1 MNPEIV
7 QLAAEHGTRSASL
20 FWGWEVALEM
30 FLGGTAGALM
40 FFRGLKR
47 FAPEMDRILHR
58 VVLGCLLLAGA
69 LLFLDLG
76 AKQHVYRL
84 LISWRPE
91 SVIFWGTWVFVLSLI
106 ANVLRLRLPGVVL
119 GAGLMLYPGLLLASM
134 AARPIWRGPS
144 VPLEFLLLS
153 LGSGVAVLMLVD
165 PAIRNRSVWVRPTA
179 FGLLA
184 GVFAARV
191 IVLFAGQG

>member
-30 FLGGTAGALM
+30 FLGGTAGSLM

-76 AKQHVYRL
+76 AKQHVYRFFNKL
-84 LISWRPE
+84 ATRIRHFLGHVGFRPFTDRDRFAVASAWR
-91 SVIFWGTWVFVLSLI
+91 
-106 ANVLRLRLPGVVL
+106 
-119 GAGLMLYPGLLLASM
+119 GAGGRADALSGPAAGVHGSPIYM
-134 AARPIWRGPS
+134 ARAMGSAGVSATLSGFRGRGP
-144 VPLEFLLLS
+144 
-153 LGSGVAVLMLVD
+153 D
-165 PAIRNRSVWVRPTA
+165 
-179 FGLLA
+179 
-184 GVFAARV
+184 AR
-191 IVLFAGQG
+191 

>member
-40 FFRGLKR
+40 LFIGLKR

-58 VVLGCLLLAGA
+58 IVLGCLLLAGA

-76 AKQHVYRL
+76 AKQHVYRF

-91 SVIFWGTWVFVLSLI
+91 SVIFWGTWVFVVSLI
-106 ANVLRLRLPGVVL
+106 ATVLRLRLPGAVL
-119 GAGLMLYPGLLLASM
+119 GSGLMLYPGLLLASM
-134 AARPIWRGPS
+134 AARPNWRGAW

-153 LGSGVAVLMLVD
+153 LGSGAAVLMLVD
-165 PAIRNRSVWVRPTA
+165 PSIRNRGVWVRPTA

-184 GVFAARV
+184 AVLIARV
-191 IVLFAGQG
+191 VVLFAGQG